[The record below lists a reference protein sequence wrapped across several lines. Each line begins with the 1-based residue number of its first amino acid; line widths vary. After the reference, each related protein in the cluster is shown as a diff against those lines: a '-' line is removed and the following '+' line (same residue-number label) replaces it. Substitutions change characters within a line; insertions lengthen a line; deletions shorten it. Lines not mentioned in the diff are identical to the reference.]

1 MGKRKNIA
9 ITIGDPAGIGPEV
22 TLKALM
28 DESVF
33 DICNPIIIGDRNVI
47 EEAVKVMKIPFEMK
61 IYDILNVSSI
71 SNKNFKKGKA
81 SKEGGKAC
89 VDYIKRAVE
98 LASLKIVKAVVT
110 APISKESLRMAG
122 FSWPGHTEMLAEF
135 TGTLNYAMLL
145 YSDRI
150 KVILVTTHAPLRDI
164 PDLITK
170 ERVYETILNAYRASK
185 MLSIEKPRIAVCALN
200 PHAGEAGIFG
210 KEEIEHIIPAVEK
223 ATSYGIPVTG
233 PIPSDILFWKAYHGE
248 YDIVVCMYHDQGL
261 IPLKMLAFNKGV
273 NITIGL
279 PFIRTSPAH
288 GTAYD
293 IAWKG
298 LADPSSMIEAL
309 KLAANLEI

>member
-1 MGKRKNIA
+1 MGKRRNIA

-22 TLKALM
+22 TLKALV
-28 DESVF
+28 DESVLN
-33 DICNPIIIGDRNVI
+33 ICNPIIIGDRNI
-47 EEAVKVMKIPFEMK
+47 IDEAVRVMKIPFEMK

-71 SNKNFKKGKA
+71 SNKNFNKGKA

-89 VDYIKRAVE
+89 VDYIKKAVE
-98 LASLKIVKAVVT
+98 LASLKVVKAVVT

-145 YSDRI
+145 YSDPI

-233 PIPSDILFWKAYHGE
+233 PIPSDTLFWKAYHGE